1 MKEDHFKSVKSQSV
15 FIREA
20 YMTKKLFCQAILKFI
35 MGVLIIGVLLFL
47 PAGTFDYWQAWLL
60 IAILFI
66 PMFFAGIV
74 MMLKNPELLQKRL
87 NANEGETEQKQVIA
101 LSGIMF
107 LAAFIVAGLN
117 IRFSW
122 LMLPTWISYVAA
134 IIFLFAYLLYAEVL
148 RENRYLSRTVEVQ
161 ENQKVIDT
169 GLYGIVRHPMYMA
182 TLFLFFSMPFVLGSV
197 FSFFI
202 LLLYIPIIGKRI
214 ENEEKVL
221 EQGLNGYLA
230 YEKEVKYKI
239 IPYIW

>member
-1 MKEDHFKSVKSQSV
+1 
-15 FIREA
+15 
-20 YMTKKLFCQAILKFI
+20 MTKKLFCQAILKFI
-35 MGVLIIGVLLFL
+35 MGILIIGVLLFL
-47 PAGTFDYWQAWLL
+47 PAGTYDYWQAWLL

-117 IRFSW
+117 IRFGW
-122 LMLPTWISYVAA
+122 LMLPTWISYVAVV
-134 IIFLFAYLLYAEVL
+134 IFLFAYILYAEVL

-161 ENQKVIDT
+161 EHQKVIDT

-182 TLFLFFSMPFVLGSV
+182 TLFLFLSMPFVLGSV

-202 LLLYIPIIGKRI
+202 LLLYIPIIRKRI

-221 EQGLNGYLA
+221 EQGLNGYLE